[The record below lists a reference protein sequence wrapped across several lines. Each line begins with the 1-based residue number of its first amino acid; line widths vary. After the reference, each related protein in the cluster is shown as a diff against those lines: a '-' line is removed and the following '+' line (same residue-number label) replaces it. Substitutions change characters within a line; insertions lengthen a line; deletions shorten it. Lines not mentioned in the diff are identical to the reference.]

1 MGKIVSNLRNN
12 GEPFHHRHRH
22 CHHHQTVSVY
32 VHVCI
37 CAMVCCGHRTASW
50 SQFSPSTFTW
60 AMEPEL
66 RSSELYN
73 NIFSCWFLLASTY
86 YSGLGRGTLN

>member
-1 MGKIVSNLRNN
+1 MASNLRNN
-12 GEPFHHRHRH
+12 GESFHHRHHHRH
-22 CHHHQTVSVY
+22 HTVSVY
-32 VHVCI
+32 VHVCV
-37 CAMVCCGHRTASW
+37 CAMVCCGHRMASG

-73 NIFSCWFLLASTY
+73 KHLLLLILVNLVHT
-86 YSGLGRGTLN
+86 TVV